1 MNGPNNAEIRVV
13 LLIVLFL
20 VVIVGGH
27 LCLCRLAER
36 GRRELVLTVPGGM
49 GRLLEGVGERRD
61 GKSNCASVVGC
72 VGDGACGEGW
82 TEARLCTVVPDAL
95 DVAAGVVASLVNHI
109 GWYRLSAI
117 VARMRWS
124 VRRCVWGC
132 LMIFHAMC
140 GA

>member
-1 MNGPNNAEIRVV
+1 MEV
-13 LLIVLFL
+13 
-20 VVIVGGH
+20 
-27 LCLCRLAER
+27 
-36 GRRELVLTVPGGM
+36 
-49 GRLLEGVGERRD
+49 VGERRD

-82 TEARLCTVVPDAL
+82 VRDAGATEARLCTVVPDAL

-117 VARMRWS
+117 VARMMWS